1 MGTNTYGTEQKE
13 WGVVCRRIPEIGF
26 CEDKNILQQ
35 HFLQAIRE
43 LNALLAEQTKAVIDG
58 DTDFNRFDILIH
70 VAQERKEMA
79 KYAWIAHVE
88 SHGCDG

>member
-13 WGVVCRRIPEIGF
+13 WEAVCRRIPEIGF